1 MLFVDASGLVKRYV
15 RERGSA
21 QLRTLLATHP
31 IAVSRLSE
39 IEVPSALI
47 RLARDGRLAVRSR
60 DRALQAFVADFP
72 SWHIVELTP
81 AVTALAQTMLRRHEL
96 RAGDAIQLASALW
109 LRATI
114 PLAAL
119 LAFDTRLAS
128 AAKAEQFETGV
139 SRRSGTRARGR
150 SG

>member
-1 MLFVDASGLVKRYV
+1 MWFVDASGLVKRYV

-21 QLRTLLATHP
+21 QVRTLLAAHP
-31 IAVSRLSE
+31 TAVSRLSE
-39 IEVPSALI
+39 VEVPSALI
-47 RLARDGRLAVRSR
+47 RLARDGRLAARNR

-109 LRATI
+109 LRATV
-114 PLAAL
+114 PVTGVV
-119 LAFDTRLAS
+119 AFDTRLVT
-128 AAKAEQFETGV
+128 AAQAEQFETGF
-139 SRRSGTRARGR
+139 RQTRKPA
-150 SG
+150 S